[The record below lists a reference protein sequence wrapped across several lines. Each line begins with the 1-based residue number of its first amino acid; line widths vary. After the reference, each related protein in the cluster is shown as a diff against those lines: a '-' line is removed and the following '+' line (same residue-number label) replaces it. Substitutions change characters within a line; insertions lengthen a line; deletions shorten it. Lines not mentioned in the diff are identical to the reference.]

1 METPTSFRVADY
13 MKTNVISLPPTAT
26 MQEAIALMIEKHTN
40 GLVVIDENQKVAGIL
55 SSWDII
61 QYIVPDYLEA
71 DKHLAS
77 FEAGD
82 VFAKR
87 ITELK
92 DRPISDFMSK
102 QVHTCQAE
110 HALMEAATMLS
121 EYRIR
126 QLPVVNA
133 EGTLVG
139 YINRTDI
146 KRAMGDV
153 LGLNS

>member
-1 METPTSFRVADY
+1 MEKTPSFRVADY
-13 MKTNVISLPPTAT
+13 MKTNVISLPPTAS
-26 MQEAIALMIEKHTN
+26 MHEALALMIDKHTN
-40 GLVVIDENQKVAGIL
+40 GLVITDDTSKVVGIL

-61 QYIVPDYLEA
+61 QFIVPDYLEA

-77 FEAGD
+77 FEAGE

-87 ITELK
+87 VTDLK
-92 DRPISDFMSK
+92 DRPVSEFMSK

-121 EYRIR
+121 EFRIR

-133 EGTLVG
+133 NGALIG

-153 LGLNS
+153 LGLNK